1 MNSGEAFHKCKGHE
15 KKGWNSKI
23 LGFIFWSLYYLIRL
37 HLDLSFDFTLSL
49 LIQIIANYFLCNGK
63 KINSKYLNL
72 FLYYFSIVILYR
84 KFVNT
89 KSNLKLLLVLK
100 NTLIFHVP
108 TLKKGKEH
116 VFTFLY
122 FGKISFLDFS
132 FAFLLKYVPE
142 FFFSKMFKH

>member
-1 MNSGEAFHKCKGHE
+1 MN
-15 KKGWNSKI
+15 KKDETQKYWVS
-23 LGFIFWSLYYLIRL
+23 FFDPSTRYLIRL
-37 HLDLSFDFTLSL
+37 HLDWSLDFTLSL

-100 NTLIFHVP
+100 NTLIFHIP

-116 VFTFLY
+116 VFTFFIFWENKL
-122 FGKISFLDFS
+122 FR
-132 FAFLLKYVPE
+132 
-142 FFFSKMFKH
+142 FFFCIFTKVCT

>member
-1 MNSGEAFHKCKGHE
+1 MN
-15 KKGWNSKI
+15 KKDETQKYWVS
-23 LGFIFWSLYYLIRL
+23 FFDPSTRYLIRL
-37 HLDLSFDFTLSL
+37 HLDWSLDFTLSL

-108 TLKKGKEH
+108 TLKKEKNM
-116 VFTFLY
+116 
-122 FGKISFLDFS
+122 
-132 FAFLLKYVPE
+132 FLLFYILGK
-142 FFFSKMFKH
+142 